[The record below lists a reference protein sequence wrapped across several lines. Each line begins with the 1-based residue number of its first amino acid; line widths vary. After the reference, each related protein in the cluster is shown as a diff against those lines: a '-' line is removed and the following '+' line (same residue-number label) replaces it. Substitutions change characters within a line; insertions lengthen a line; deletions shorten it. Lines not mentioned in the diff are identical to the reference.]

1 MKLSEIRDL
10 SKDDVL
16 AAFGLATKPSVTGQL
31 FGSLGLF
38 ATGLLVGAGVAL
50 LLAPKS
56 GQDLREDLGQKLR
69 TIRNSTTTRGDDLDR
84 STDDQ
89 YSGSGSNSREE
100 VRT

>member
-10 SKDDVL
+10 SKEDVL
-16 AAFGLATKPSVTGQL
+16 AAFGLATKPSTTGQI

-50 LLAPKS
+50 LLAPKT

-69 TIRNSTTTRGDDLDR
+69 TIRNSTMTGDADLEQ
-84 STDDQ
+84 SSDDP
-89 YSGSGSNSREE
+89 YSASGSNSREE
-100 VRT
+100 ART

>member
-10 SKDDVL
+10 SKEDVL
-16 AAFGLATKPSVTGQL
+16 AAFGLATKPSTAGQL

-69 TIRNSTTTRGDDLDR
+69 TIRNSTATGDDLDR
-84 STDDQ
+84 SNDDQ
-89 YSGSGSNSREE
+89 YSGAGLNSREE

>member
-16 AAFGLATKPSVTGQL
+16 AAFGLATKPSTAGQL

-56 GQDLREDLGQKLR
+56 GQDLREDLGERLR
-69 TIRNSTTTRGDDLDR
+69 SIRNSTTSGNEIEG
-84 STDDQ
+84 SNDDQ
-89 YSGSGSNSREE
+89 YSGSGLNSREE